1 MTEIDLNAEITLWD
15 YGHCI
20 GFVLESAEFGLIVS
34 GIRLGQSA
42 SSWVYESGW
51 CLLWACYIYNNTGW
65 TNSWFHSEISP
76 WFKCQVVC

>member
-20 GFVLESAEFGLIVS
+20 GFVLESAELGLIVS

-42 SSWVYESGW
+42 SSWVD
-51 CLLWACYIYNNTGW
+51 
-65 TNSWFHSEISP
+65 
-76 WFKCQVVC
+76 